1 MAYVPAVTIDW
12 IVRVLLVLGVLAGL
26 AAAVVWW
33 TLPAARPTQAHTYVP
48 EQSVMAEVHIDGSKV
63 NVRGVRS
70 FVYGDSGAV
79 EQRWLERTYDVDRLE
94 SVWFVL
100 SPFASWRG
108 PAHAFLSFEFADSQF
123 VAVSVEARRE
133 VGETYRPL
141 KGLLRRYEL
150 MVVIGEE
157 PDLIGLRTH
166 VWGDPVYLYPTV
178 ATPEQARD
186 LFVALVERADRLRT
200 SPEYYNTLHNNCA
213 TNLAEAINGIRR
225 DPLGWSPSRVL
236 PGYSDAW
243 ALDAGLLA
251 VEGNVDQA
259 REHSRINAKAEA
271 AYGTPSF
278 SRAIRR

>member
-1 MAYVPAVTIDW
+1 MPYVPTVGTQW
-12 IVRVLLVLGVLAGL
+12 ILRVLLAGIV
-26 AAAVVWW
+26 AAGAALAVVWW
-33 TLPAARPTQAHTYVP
+33 MMPPATPTLEHTYVP
-48 EQSVMAEVHIDGSKV
+48 EQSVMPEVRIDGKTV
-63 NVRGVRS
+63 HVRGVRA

-79 EQRWLERTYDVDRLE
+79 AQRWVERTYDLDRLA

-123 VAVSVEARRE
+123 VSISVEARRE
-133 VGETYRPL
+133 VGETYSPL

-150 MVVIGEE
+150 MFVVGDEA
-157 PDLIGLRTH
+157 DVIGLRTH
-166 VWGDPVYLYPTV
+166 VWGDPVFLYPTV
-178 ATPEQARD
+178 ATPVQAHD
-186 LFVALVERADRLRT
+186 LFVALLQRADHLRT
-200 SPEYYNTLHNNCA
+200 SPEYYNTLDNNCA
-213 TNLAEAINGIRR
+213 TNLADAINRIRR

-251 VEGNVDQA
+251 VGGNVEEA
-259 REHSRINAKAEA
+259 RERYRINAKAEA

-278 SRAIRR
+278 SWAVRQ